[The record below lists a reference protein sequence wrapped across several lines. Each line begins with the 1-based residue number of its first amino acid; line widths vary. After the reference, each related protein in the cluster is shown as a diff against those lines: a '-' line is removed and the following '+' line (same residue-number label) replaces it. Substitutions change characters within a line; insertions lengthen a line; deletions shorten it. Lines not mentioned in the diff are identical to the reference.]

1 MDKIEVKIL
10 NCSAIKE
17 AEKNM
22 VFAAKLESAISKLS
36 LTMEQVEYYFRLFS
50 PN

>member
-10 NCSAIKE
+10 NGTAVKE

-22 VFAAKLESAISKLS
+22 VFAARLAKKAKLIITS
-36 LTMEQVEYYFRLFS
+36 LDGITGYH
-50 PN
+50 